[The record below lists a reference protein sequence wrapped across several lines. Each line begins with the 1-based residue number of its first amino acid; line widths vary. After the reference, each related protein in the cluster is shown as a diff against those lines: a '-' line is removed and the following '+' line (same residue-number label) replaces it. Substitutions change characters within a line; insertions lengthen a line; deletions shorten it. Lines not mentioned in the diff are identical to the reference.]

1 MGNVEI
7 TAENNRLFLLKLRDV
22 SSESILPFHTVVD
35 SFQSVLSVRNVFRDE
50 IYIVKFERNNSA
62 LGVKLLNSET
72 VAYAE
77 RLVLGEYCS
86 TRIALFQGIAPIL
99 TVAVKLQ
106 NELTLLHFSLLKTE
120 NICVQLIKN
129 VHKAL
134 VHTGSYAVDV
144 P

>member
-7 TAENNRLFLLKLRDV
+7 AAENNRLFLLKLRDV
-22 SSESILPFHTVVD
+22 SSESVLPFHTVID
-35 SFQSVLSVRNVFRDE
+35 SFQSVLSVRNIFRNKIDIFKFKRDE
-50 IYIVKFERNNSA
+50 PA
-62 LGVKLLNSET
+62 LCVKLLNSKT
-72 VAYAE
+72 VADAK
-77 RLVLGEYCS
+77 RFFFGEYRS
-86 TRIALFQGIAPIL
+86 AGVAFLFGIAPVL
-99 TVAVKLQ
+99 MVAVKLQ
-106 NELTLLHFSLLKTE
+106 HELTLLHFSLLKAE